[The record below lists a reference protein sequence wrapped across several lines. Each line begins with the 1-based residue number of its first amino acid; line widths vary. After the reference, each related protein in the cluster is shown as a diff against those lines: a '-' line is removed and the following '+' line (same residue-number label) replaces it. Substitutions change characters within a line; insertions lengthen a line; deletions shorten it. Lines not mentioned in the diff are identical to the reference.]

1 MPNEKEHLQKSNRM
15 KWLVIGGVALGLL
28 LIGVVTL
35 VTWSMV
41 AESRR
46 KAKAE
51 ETVRSAL
58 TLWCSDQP
66 LPDVMNMVS
75 SDTYQFS
82 EFGSRLSTDTRPT
95 GYQITGIT
103 RGEKNSYLVA
113 VTLTFLGGAETRLYD
128 VEVLKKSGKCLIGT
142 KASED
147 ISGTESH
154 ARSILQAWLDSWVA
168 GESMANFKQK
178 HPEAAGKWTVDTT
191 WAVLSASGKKLVQ
204 YDITNAGPSAG
215 GGYRFTVTAVL
226 EERGTPET
234 KILRYTVFKDRDLS
248 GGRWCVTGN

>member
-15 KWLVIGGVALGLL
+15 KWLVIGGAALGLL
-28 LIGVVTL
+28 LIGVVTF
-35 VTWSMV
+35 VTWNTV

-58 TLWCSDQP
+58 TLWCSEQL
-66 LPDVMNMVS
+66 LPDVMQMVS

-82 EFGSRLSTDTRPT
+82 EFGSRLSTDPRPT

-103 RGEKNSYLVA
+103 RGEKNNYLVA
-113 VTLTFLGGAETRLYD
+113 ATLTFAGGAETRVYD
-128 VEVLKKSGKCLIGT
+128 VEVFKKSGKCLIST

-154 ARSILQAWLDSWVA
+154 ARSMLQAWLDCWVA
-168 GESMANFKQK
+168 GESMTTFKQK
-178 HPEAAGKWTVDTT
+178 HPEAAGKMTVDTT

-204 YDITNAGPSAG
+204 YDITNAGPAAG

-234 KILRYTVFKDRDLS
+234 KILRYTVSKDRVLS

>member
-1 MPNEKEHLQKSNRM
+1 MPNDKEHSQKSNRM

-35 VTWSMV
+35 VTWNTV
-41 AESRR
+41 AENRR

-58 TLWCSDQP
+58 TLWCSDS

-82 EFGSRLSTDTRPT
+82 EFGSRLSTDPRPT

-103 RGEKNSYLVA
+103 RGEKNNYLVA
-113 VTLTFLGGAETRLYD
+113 VILTFAGGAETRLYD
-128 VEVLKKSGKCLIGT
+128 VEVFKKSGKCLIGT

-154 ARSILQAWLDSWVA
+154 ARSMLQAWLDCWVA
-168 GESMANFKQK
+168 GESMATFKQK

-191 WAVLSASGKKLVQ
+191 WAVQSASGKKLSGTTSRTPAPPQ
-204 YDITNAGPSAG
+204 AAGTVSPSP
-215 GGYRFTVTAVL
+215 RSSK
-226 EERGTPET
+226 RGARRRRRSSATRSSRIAP
-234 KILRYTVFKDRDLS
+234 
-248 GGRWCVTGN
+248 

>member
-1 MPNEKEHLQKSNRM
+1 MRQELDQPRKRLAKRR
-15 KWLVIGGVALGLL
+15 LVVGGAALGLL
-28 LIGVVTL
+28 LIGIVTF
-35 VTWSMV
+35 VTWSTV

-51 ETVRSAL
+51 VAVRSAL

-66 LPDVMNMVS
+66 LPEIMSMMS
-75 SDTYQFS
+75 SEMYYFG
-82 EFGSRLSTDTRPT
+82 EFVRLSNDPRPT
-95 GYQITGIT
+95 AYQITGIT

-113 VTLTFLGGAETRLYD
+113 ATLTFAGGAETRLYD
-128 VEVLKKSGKCLIGT
+128 VDVIKKSGKCLIST

-154 ARSILQAWLDSWVA
+154 ARSMLQAWLDCWVA
-168 GESMANFKQK
+168 GESMATFKQK
-178 HPEAAGKWTVDTT
+178 HPEAAGKWTFDSTR
-191 WAVLSASGKKLVQ
+191 AVLSASGKKLVQ
-204 YDITNAGPSAG
+204 YDITNAGPAAG

-234 KILRYTVFKDRDLS
+234 KILRYTVFKDRVLS
-248 GGRWCVTGN
+248 GSRWCVTGTQ

>member
-1 MPNEKEHLQKSNRM
+1 MPNEKEHSQKSNRM
-15 KWLVIGGVALGLL
+15 KWLVIGRVAAGLL
-28 LIGVVTL
+28 LIGVIAFF
-35 VTWSMV
+35 TWSTI

-51 ETVRSAL
+51 EAVRSAL

-66 LPDVMNMVS
+66 LPDVMSMTS
-75 SDTYQFS
+75 SEMYYFS
-82 EFGSRLSTDTRPT
+82 EFVRLTTDPRPT

-113 VTLTFLGGAETRLYD
+113 ATLTFAGGAETRLYD
-128 VEVLKKSGKCLIGT
+128 VEVSKKSGKCLITT

-154 ARSILQAWLDSWVA
+154 ARSMLQAWLDCWVA
-168 GESMANFKQK
+168 GESMATFKQK
-178 HPEAAGKWTVDTT
+178 HPEAAGKMTVDST
-191 WAVLSASGKKLVQ
+191 WAVLSASGKKLVR
-204 YDITNAGPSAG
+204 YDITNAGPAAG

-226 EERGTPET
+226 EERGTRET
-234 KILRYTVFKDRDLS
+234 KILRYEVFKDRMLS
-248 GGRWCVTGN
+248 KGRWTITGR

>member
-1 MPNEKEHLQKSNRM
+1 MPNEKERSQKSNRM
-15 KWLVIGGVALGLL
+15 KWLVIGGVAAGLL
-28 LIGVVTL
+28 LIGVIAFF
-35 VTWSMV
+35 TWRMLG
-41 AESRR
+41 ESRR

-51 ETVRSAL
+51 EAVHSAL

-66 LPDVMNMVS
+66 LPDVMQMLSN
-75 SDTYQFS
+75 DTYQFS
-82 EFGSRLSTDTRPT
+82 EFGSRPRPA
-95 GYQITGIT
+95 GYQITCIT
-103 RGEKNSYLVA
+103 RGEKNNYLVA
-113 VTLTFLGGAETRLYD
+113 ATLTFAGGAETRLYD
-128 VEVLKKSGKCLIGT
+128 VEVLKKSGKCLIST

-154 ARSILQAWLDSWVA
+154 ARSILQAWLDCWVA
-168 GESMANFKQK
+168 GQSMATFKQK
-178 HPEAAGKWTVDTT
+178 HPEAAAKMTMDTT

-204 YDITNAGPSAG
+204 YDITNSGPAAG
-215 GGYRFTVTAVL
+215 GGYRFTVTVVL

>member
-1 MPNEKEHLQKSNRM
+1 MRQELDQPRKRLAKR
-15 KWLVIGGVALGLL
+15 WLVVGGAVLGLL
-28 LIGVVTL
+28 LIGLVTF
-35 VTWSMV
+35 VTWSTI

-51 ETVRSAL
+51 EAVRSAL

-66 LPDVMNMVS
+66 LPDVMKMLS

-82 EFGSRLSTDTRPT
+82 EFGVRLSTDPRPT
-95 GYQITGIT
+95 GYQITGLT
-103 RGEKNSYLVA
+103 RGEKNNYLVA

-128 VEVLKKSGKCLIGT
+128 VQILKKTGKCLIDT

-154 ARSILQAWLDSWVA
+154 ARSILRAWLDCWVND
-168 GESMANFKQK
+168 ESMATFKQK
-178 HPEAAGKWTVDTT
+178 HPAAAGKWTVDIT

-204 YDITNAGPSAG
+204 YDITNAGPAAA

-234 KILRYTVFKDRDLS
+234 KILRYTVFKDRTLS